1 MQNRKKKNQRAEEE
15 KELLLNPER
24 LTRKKKKRRFHA
36 AVWCVG
42 VLAALLVMVCAG
54 LLVVGAIGKARLKK
68 VSARQPELA
77 AAEAAEAP
85 TEEEIEVWQE
95 GWVKYQGKIYAY
107 NEDILTFLFMG
118 VDQRSETVQEVADGS
133 DGGQADALFLL
144 VLNPHN
150 QTASIIGI
158 NRNTMTEIDIYNE
171 EGAYVNT
178 VIAQIAVQHGFGNG
192 VEKSC
197 EYQKEAVS
205 RLFYH
210 LPIHGYAAV
219 NMSAIEILNDE
230 VGGVDVTVLEDMSS
244 EAPPLVKG
252 EKVHLEGK
260 DALTYVRYR
269 DEAAFASADR
279 RLERQKQYL
288 TEFVKAAKG
297 TVQQDLSSV
306 VRLYQTVSPMMVT
319 DISVDEAVY
328 LASQAL
334 DYQTGAE
341 DFYMLAGE
349 TVMGELFEEY
359 NIDETALYELILQI
373 FYEPV
378 EEEIK

>member
-1 MQNRKKKNQRAEEE
+1 MVKNTSKKKKDMLANEE
-15 KELLLNPER
+15 KQLLLNPDRVEQ
-24 LTRKKKKRRFHA
+24 KKKKRRIKIA
-36 AVWCVG
+36 AFCVG
-42 VLAALLVMVCAG
+42 IPVMIIVLTGLGFLL
-54 LLVVGAIGKARLKK
+54 VGAIGKARLKQ
-68 VSARQPELA
+68 VSAQQPQLA
-77 AAEAAEAP
+77 AAPAAEAP
-85 TEEEIEVWQE
+85 TEEETEIWQE
-95 GWVKYQGKIYAY
+95 GWVKYQGQIYAY

-118 VDQRSETVQEVADGS
+118 VDQQGETVQEVAEGTN
-133 DGGQADALFLL
+133 GGQADALFLL
-144 VLNPHN
+144 VLNPHD

-197 EYQKEAVS
+197 EYQKKAVS
-205 RLFYH
+205 RLFYS

-219 NMSAIEILNDE
+219 NMNAIAILNDE

-244 EAPPLVKG
+244 ESPGLVEG
-252 EKVHLEGK
+252 ERVHLEGE

-269 DEAAFASADR
+269 DKDAFASADR

-288 TEFVKAAKG
+288 TEFVKVAKS
-297 TVQQDLSSV
+297 TVQKDLSSV
-306 VRLYQTVSPMMVT
+306 VRLYQALSPMMVT
-319 DISVDEAVY
+319 DISADEAVY

-334 DYQTGAE
+334 DYRIGPD
-341 DFYMLAGE
+341 DFYMLKGE
-349 TVMGELFEEY
+349 TVMGEQFEEY
-359 NIDETALYELILQI
+359 NIDEKALYELILQL

-378 EEEIK
+378 S